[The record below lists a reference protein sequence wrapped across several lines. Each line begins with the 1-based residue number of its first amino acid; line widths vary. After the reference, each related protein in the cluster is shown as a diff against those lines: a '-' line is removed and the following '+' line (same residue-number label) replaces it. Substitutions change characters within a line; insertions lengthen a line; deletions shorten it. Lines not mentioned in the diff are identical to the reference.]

1 MFTRTLGR
9 SGLEVSG
16 LGLGC
21 WAIGG
26 PWTLSGRPAGW
37 GKVDDQESIR
47 AIQFALDSG
56 INFFDTAANYGA
68 GHSELILSQALGRRR
83 ARAIIATKFGYIV
96 DEEERNVIPSQDV
109 AGNLRNDCEDSLRR
123 LNTDF
128 IDLYQLHVGAYPPE
142 RAGEVIDGL
151 EGLVAAGKIRWYG
164 WSTDNPAGA
173 RVFAQGRHCTAIQ
186 HVLNLAHDTP
196 EMLALCAEANL
207 ASVNRT
213 PLGMGLLT
221 GKFSPETTF
230 PVDDIRSTWDMQ
242 DGIPG
247 ESARQVEASRE
258 ILTAGGRTLAQ
269 AALAWIWA
277 RSEITI
283 PIPGFKTVTQ
293 MQENIAAIDF
303 GPLSTEQM
311 AAIDSLVDRSRQSY
325 RLYR

>member
-1 MFTRTLGR
+1 
-9 SGLEVSG
+9 
-16 LGLGC
+16 
-21 WAIGG
+21 
-26 PWTLSGRPAGW
+26 
-37 GKVDDQESIR
+37 VDDQESIR

-230 PVDDIRSTWDMQ
+230 PGDDIRSTWDMQ

-247 ESARQVEASRE
+247 ESARQVEAARE

-269 AALAWIWA
+269 AALAWTWA

-311 AAIDSLVDRSRQSY
+311 AALDSLVDRSRQSY

>member
-1 MFTRTLGR
+1 
-9 SGLEVSG
+9 
-16 LGLGC
+16 
-21 WAIGG
+21 
-26 PWTLSGRPAGW
+26 
-37 GKVDDQESIR
+37 
-47 AIQFALDSG
+47 
-56 INFFDTAANYGA
+56 
-68 GHSELILSQALGRRR
+68 
-83 ARAIIATKFGYIV
+83 
-96 DEEERNVIPSQDV
+96 
-109 AGNLRNDCEDSLRR
+109 
-123 LNTDF
+123 
-128 IDLYQLHVGAYPPE
+128 
-142 RAGEVIDGL
+142 
-151 EGLVAAGKIRWYG
+151 
-164 WSTDNPAGA
+164 
-173 RVFAQGRHCTAIQ
+173 
-186 HVLNLAHDTP
+186 
-196 EMLALCAEANL
+196 MLALCAEANL

-293 MQENIAAIDF
+293 MQENIAAMDF

>member
-230 PVDDIRSTWDMQ
+230 PDDDIRSIWDMR

-247 ESARQVEASRE
+247 ESLRQVEAARE
-258 ILTAGGRTLAQ
+258 ILTAGGRTFAQ

-293 MQENIAAIDF
+293 MQENIAAMDF

>member
-1 MFTRTLGR
+1 
-9 SGLEVSG
+9 
-16 LGLGC
+16 
-21 WAIGG
+21 
-26 PWTLSGRPAGW
+26 
-37 GKVDDQESIR
+37 VDDKESIR

-56 INFFDTAANYGA
+56 INFFDTASNYGA

-230 PVDDIRSTWDMQ
+230 PDDDIRSIWDMR

-247 ESARQVEASRE
+247 ESLRQVEAARE
-258 ILTAGGRTLAQ
+258 ILTAGGRTFAQ

-293 MQENIAAIDF
+293 MQENIAAMDF

>member
-1 MFTRTLGR
+1 M
-9 SGLEVSG
+9 
-16 LGLGC
+16 
-21 WAIGG
+21 
-26 PWTLSGRPAGW
+26 
-37 GKVDDQESIR
+37 
-47 AIQFALDSG
+47 
-56 INFFDTAANYGA
+56 
-68 GHSELILSQALGRRR
+68 
-83 ARAIIATKFGYIV
+83 
-96 DEEERNVIPSQDV
+96 PSQDV

-230 PVDDIRSTWDMQ
+230 PGDDIRSTWDMQ

-311 AAIDSLVDRSRQSY
+311 AALDSLVDRSRQSY